1 MAKKTPPEVHLQ
13 LAGGSLKIETPEVIY
28 HISATASAAAQT
40 LPAPVEK
47 APLLLEADETGE
59 LYRDLSEEMY
69 QELGGLARR
78 LAVSLRDLQV
88 DPSELDLVASGE
100 RLESA
105 KDELASVVDMT
116 EKATMSIMDLT
127 DKIQADCQA
136 AQDSLSTLQDVQVV
150 ELSER
155 DGFLELLD
163 RLVEAQRTARPLL
176 GQALSQTEETLVFLT
191 ELNPGPEPQSLG
203 AAKAEAGQRVV
214 FPLND
219 LFQILYELCAN
230 DDVKKNIKAIWNKM
244 DEFDEAKVN
253 EALRQGA
260 DDFEK
265 DEEFVMVPLEPLFK
279 SLFLSTDNKPFKE
292 TIKTLN
298 SARAQLFLD
307 QSLPVEVRYEE
318 APAEV
323 EEAPPPEAEE
333 AEAAPEPE
341 KAEAEPGPEPEE
353 TPAKM
358 EQDDVE
364 ALLAQAGKE
373 EAETEPPAKE
383 EPEAAAAEPLGQDD
397 VEALL
402 AETGKEEAEAEPPA
416 KEESEAAAAE
426 PLGQDDV
433 EALLAETGKKEA
445 EAEPPAKEESEA
457 AAETPADAEAEAAA
471 ETEPAEAEPE
481 PEKTPVTAP
490 LDGLQAKA
498 KAVQE
503 SLTTGAAQLREQM
516 VQHFDWEPDEAVLKR
531 IRATV
536 FVQGSEQ
543 EQLTQALDG
552 SQTLVTNIYNTVNG
566 IIEALS
572 FQDLAGQRIQKIVT
586 LLSEYQIELLK
597 ILVAFHSRLRVE
609 KEQPKASAQEKE
621 ELAQR
626 DVDEVLTK
634 LGLGETEAEADLTA
648 GPEASGRLDQ
658 ESIDEMLDDLG
669 F

>member
-1 MAKKTPPEVHLQ
+1 MAKKTPPEVHLH

-28 HISATASAAAQT
+28 HISAAAPSAAQA

-47 APLLLEADETGE
+47 APLLLEADEREE
-59 LYRDLSEEMY
+59 LYKDLSEEMY

-78 LAVSLRDLQV
+78 LAVSLRDLRV

-100 RLESA
+100 RLENA

-116 EKATMSIMDLT
+116 EKATMNIMDLT

-136 AQDSLSTLQDVQVV
+136 AQDSLSTLQDVQVM

-163 RLVEAQRTARPLL
+163 RLVEAQWTARPLL
-176 GQALSQTEETLVFLT
+176 GQALSQAEETLVFLT

-260 DDFEK
+260 DDFER

-298 SARAQLFLD
+298 SARTTLFLD

-341 KAEAEPGPEPEE
+341 KAEAEPGPEPPAEAAVPEPEE
-353 TPAKM
+353 APAKM

-364 ALLAQAGKE
+364 ALLA
-373 EAETEPPAKE
+373 EAEGAEAEPPAKE
-383 EPEAAAAEPLGQDD
+383 EPKTAAAEPLGQND

-402 AETGKEEAEAEPPA
+402 AETGGTEAEAEPSAEPEPETAAEPPAEAEAEPPA
-416 KEESEAAAAE
+416 
-426 PLGQDDV
+426 
-433 EALLAETGKKEA
+433 
-445 EAEPPAKEESEA
+445 EAEP
-457 AAETPADAEAEAAA
+457 EAAA

-481 PEKTPVTAP
+481 PEETPVAAP
-490 LDGLQAKA
+490 PDELQAKA

-516 VQHFDWEPDEAVLKR
+516 AQHFDWEPDKAILER

-543 EQLTQALDG
+543 DQLTQALDG
-552 SQTLVTNIYNTVNG
+552 SQTLVMSIYNTVNG

-621 ELAQR
+621 DLAQR

-634 LGLGETEAEADLTA
+634 LGLGEIEAEVDLTA

-658 ESIDEMLDDLG
+658 GSIDEMLDDLG

>member
-416 KEESEAAAAE
+416 KEESEAAA
-426 PLGQDDV
+426 
-433 EALLAETGKKEA
+433 
-445 EAEPPAKEESEA
+445 
-457 AAETPADAEAEAAA
+457 ETPADAEAEAAA